1 MTVGYRKLFV
11 DYLGLTDKYTSVQSH
26 FTIEEK
32 LSVADA
38 ELGYFFNADKNGYET
53 RQHHIALLSK
63 AGEYRVEALPVFVRT
78 ILVYVPRDQNQGTY
92 VSFQGYTNF
101 EDGSEFDTPETA
113 GYDKDTITYSDT
125 WSTSFSESF
134 NNDNPE
140 FLWVLVPEKDQISVD
155 LLVGFL
161 DQANS
166 VDKRI
171 SAQLGET
178 DEEPFDKTETLEAP
192 KGLDSF
198 NKLPILSASLTST
211 SGELKQALIRPDVP
225 DFSFL
230 PLELETTEN
239 DCLITYF
246 ASHNMQVTMH
256 GITEINGQ
264 GFVSEFTKAAESN
277 WYSIVLHGEEGS
289 KLTFADIKNTLF
301 TTMELGHSSTI
312 LTTDKTALA
321 KLNGYGITEDE
332 TVVERPT
339 IEVSYDTYLMYT
351 ISGQFTYGTETP
363 EKVNMKAE
371 FVNLDGS
378 VLSYVR
384 FYFGAVKASEHFYDF
399 FDLEG
404 ADAGFRSLHLS
415 DFQIIS
421 ANRDFNS
428 DKITQIRHSNIIV
441 VRDNEVIVKD
451 GLTVL
456 ADGDLRKDCS
466 NYVFCRLAK
475 DLKIPSTVS
484 FTGLVRTHDSI
495 FTSDYANFTLNDHV
509 TFTDNTLDIRV
520 GEKLNKPYAYLHLR
534 GNLTTIVEPDRKI
547 DFETIWSF
555 GDKADSPI
563 YITGSKNNI
572 YDNVFKSG
580 IIDLVESEINGRIN
594 PDTSISHF
602 NFTSTAVLGKDCYSH
617 KDYIDQVQES
627 AYSKEYQVR
636 NFDSN
641 EIDKENGLQVITN
654 HCKVGKAKF
663 YLISEDPKKNSYTA
677 NFMFEDFEDF
687 LKITYD
693 VNSDDKVFPLI
704 RMIDFPDGLTTITT
718 YERVES
724 GEPMEFI
731 GRMDLLGVHTYG
743 HVYAHTHDEKVD
755 AVLDLPTFSIG
766 GGNLQFITT
775 ESLRDLYKINEDTFC
790 NGRLDCY
797 INRDEFL
804 QNNTMKFT
812 FDTRN
817 IAASDIILNSNIVIF
832 EILDRVE
839 VKLEDTKWNFKV
851 NGKPFR
857 GSFDT
862 EVLVEV
868 VPVPKI
874 EKEDDSIVRIV
885 LDQTQ
890 NFYELEK
897 LVNDELKRW
906 VSGIISAKLQ
916 IQDREVELREHRQ
929 YLVKQ
934 LQAGDDCGEEEQCR
948 DLPRITCKE
957 YAQEAVCVK
966 EEKVCETVVQK
977 CVEHKTHKTN
987 YGSYE
992 VCAKYETVCENDA
1005 MSIVCVD
1012 YDMKDIPDECIAM
1025 ELTCNKVYTKDLSC
1039 AKYTGQLK
1047 SDIGEIDDKLERI
1060 EELQKLLRDLTDSS
1074 VCLIRVTDQAAR
1086 ESYTYCNEKDKTID
1100 KNSEEFNILDFFS
1113 LRDSRAIMKLRN
1125 VVSSDSL
1132 IFESDVS
1139 LYGDWTTKER
1149 EKDRIVVKNNVYK
1162 KKEDRES
1169 GYDLGV
1175 ESLMFINHYLDFN
1188 SVNHTSYELSE
1199 SVKQVV
1205 CKENNIQSKEAAR
1218 IQVLMREL
1226 SLVDGNST
1234 FCPDLEIVDNSIYSK
1249 VDDNTV
1255 DQPNVYNTY
1264 RDDDKYVS
1272 NTLAGVGNS
1281 ELKYKY
1287 RPETDPVPVSYT
1299 FPLTPFRSL
1308 TSAKPTNWKL
1318 T

>member
-1 MTVGYRKLFV
+1 M
-11 DYLGLTDKYTSVQSH
+11 QSH

-32 LSVADA
+32 LLVADI

-53 RQHHIALLSK
+53 RQHHIALLTK
-63 AGEYRVEALPVFVRT
+63 AGEYRVEALPVFVKT
-78 ILVYVPRDQNQGTY
+78 ILVYVPRDQTKGTF
-92 VSFQGYTNF
+92 VSFQGYTDF
-101 EDGSEFDTPETA
+101 DDGSEFDTPETA
-113 GYDKDTITYSDT
+113 GYDKVTLVHTDT
-125 WSTSFSESF
+125 WSTYFSEYF
-134 NNDNPE
+134 DTENPE
-140 FLWVLVPEKDQISVD
+140 FLWELTPSKDQISVD

-178 DEEPFDKTETLEAP
+178 DEEPFDKTETLIAP

-198 NKLPILSASLTST
+198 NKLPILSANLTSA

-225 DFSFL
+225 NFSFL

-239 DCLITYF
+239 DCLITYY
-246 ASHNMQVTMH
+246 ASRHMQVIIH

-264 GFVSEFTKAAESN
+264 SFVSEFVKPTESS
-277 WYSIVLHGEEGS
+277 WYTIVLYGEEGS
-289 KLTFADIKNTLF
+289 KLTFADIKKTLF
-301 TTMELGHSSTI
+301 TTMELGHASTI
-312 LTTDKTALA
+312 LTTDKIALA
-321 KLNGYGITEDE
+321 KLKGYGITEDE
-332 TVVERPT
+332 TVIERPT
-339 IEVSYDTYLMYT
+339 IKVTYDTYLMYS
-351 ISGQFTYGTETP
+351 ISGQFTYEAETP
-363 EKVNMKAE
+363 EKIEMKAE

-384 FYFGAVKASEHFYDF
+384 FYFGAVKASGHFYDF
-399 FDLEG
+399 FDIEG

-421 ANRDFNS
+421 ANRDFNT
-428 DKITQIRHSNIIV
+428 DKVTQIRHSNIMV
-441 VRDNEVIVKD
+441 VRDNDVIVKD

-456 ADGDLRKDCS
+456 VDGDLKKDCT

-484 FTGLVRTHDSI
+484 FSGLVRAQDSI

-509 TFTDNTLDIRV
+509 TFNDNTLDIRV
-520 GEKLNKPYAYLHLR
+520 GEKQNKPYAYLHLR
-534 GNLTTIVEPDRKI
+534 GNLTTIAEPNRKI

-555 GDKADSPI
+555 GDNAESPI

-572 YDNVFKSG
+572 YDNVFNSG
-580 IIDLVESEINGRIN
+580 ILDLVESEINGRIN
-594 PDTSISHF
+594 SDTSISHF

-617 KDYIDQVQES
+617 RDYVDQVQES
-627 AYSKEYQVR
+627 AYSKDYEVR
-636 NFDSN
+636 HFDSQ
-641 EIDKENGLQVITN
+641 EIDEENGLQVITN
-654 HCKVGKAKF
+654 KCKVGKAKF
-663 YLISEDPKKNSYTA
+663 YLMTEDSKKNYYTA

-687 LKITYD
+687 LRITYD
-693 VNSDDKVFPLI
+693 VDSDDKVFPLI

-718 YERVES
+718 YERVER
-724 GEPMEFI
+724 GEPMEFF

-743 HVYAHTHDEKVD
+743 HVYAYPNDDKVD

-775 ESLRDLYKINEDTFC
+775 ESLKDLYKINEDTFC

-839 VKLEDTKWNFKV
+839 VKLEDSKWNFRV

-885 LDQTQ
+885 LDQTH
-890 NFYELEK
+890 NFFELEK

-916 IQDREVELREHRQ
+916 INDREEELLQARQ
-929 YLVKQ
+929 YLVSQ

-957 YAQEAVCVK
+957 YAQEAICVK

-977 CVEHKTHKTN
+977 CVEYKTYKTN
-987 YGSYE
+987 YGSYD
-992 VCAKYETVCENDA
+992 VCVKYDTICENDE

-1012 YDMKDIPDECIAM
+1012 YDMKDIPTECISM
-1025 ELTCNKVYTKDLSC
+1025 ELTCSRILTKDLSC
-1039 AKYTGQLK
+1039 AKYTRQLK
-1047 SDIGEIDDKLERI
+1047 SDIGEIDDKLQRI
-1060 EELQKLLRDLTDSS
+1060 DELQDLLKDLIDSS
-1074 VCLIRVTDQAAR
+1074 VCLIRVTDQSER

-1113 LRDSRAIMKLRN
+1113 LRDSRSIMKLRN

-1249 VDDNTV
+1249 VDDNTLK
-1255 DQPNVYNTY
+1255 QPNVYNTY
-1264 RDDDKYVS
+1264 KDDDKYVS
-1272 NTLAGVGNS
+1272 NTLAGEGAS

-1287 RPETDPVPVSYT
+1287 RPESDPVPVSFKT
-1299 FPLTPFRSL
+1299 V
-1308 TSAKPTNWKL
+1308 
-1318 T
+1318 